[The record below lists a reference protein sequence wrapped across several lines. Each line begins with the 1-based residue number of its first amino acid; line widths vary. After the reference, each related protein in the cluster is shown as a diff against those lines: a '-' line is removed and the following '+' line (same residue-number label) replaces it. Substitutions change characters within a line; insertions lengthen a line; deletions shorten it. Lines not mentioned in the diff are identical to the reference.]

1 MPKSKTINNSL
12 EHDSAYL
19 HVTGKAKYVADI
31 PKSND
36 TLEIVFGLSE
46 ISHGEI
52 KSIDLS
58 EVEQS
63 NGVCKVLTYKDIPG
77 VNDVSPIFGDDPL
90 FVEKNFISWTSNIC
104 CSC

>member
-1 MPKSKTINNSL
+1 MPKSKIINFSL

-31 PKSND
+31 QKTTD

-46 ISHGEI
+46 ISHGKI
-52 KSIDLS
+52 KSIDLK
-58 EVEQS
+58 EVERS
-63 NGVCKVLTYKDIPG
+63 NGVIKVLTHLDIPG

-90 FVEKNFISWTSNIC
+90 FVEKEIL
-104 CSC
+104 